1 MELARKTPAI
11 KKKAFFSNLRKDL
24 SMNKYVYIMACPIV
38 VFYIVFHYVPMA
50 GTVIAF
56 QNFNAF
62 KGILGSEW
70 VGLSN
75 FHDFLTSPYAFRVI
89 KNTLLINLYQI
100 AFGFP
105 APIVLALL
113 INEIRDGL
121 FKRVIQSV
129 SYMPHF
135 ISLVVICGM
144 IADFTS
150 STGVI
155 NDLIHAFG
163 GERTNLLMQKEM
175 FRTIF
180 VSSGIW
186 QQVGWGSIIYLAALS
201 TVDPSLYEAASMDGA
216 GRWKKAIHVTFPAM
230 VPTIII
236 LLIMR
241 LGHLMSDG
249 FEKVILLYNPLTYE
263 TADVVASY
271 VYRRGLQ
278 EANYSLGAAVGLFN
292 SVINCATLILANNL
306 SRKFTKE
313 SLW

>member
-1 MELARKTPAI
+1 
-11 KKKAFFSNLRKDL
+11 
-24 SMNKYVYIMACPIV
+24 
-38 VFYIVFHYVPMA
+38 MA
-50 GTVIAF
+50 GVVIAF
-56 QNFNAF
+56 EKFTAF
-62 KGILGSEW
+62 KGVFGSQW
-70 VGLSN
+70 VGLDN
-75 FHDFLTSPYAFRVI
+75 FRDFMTSPYAYRVI
-89 KNTLLINLYQI
+89 KNTILLNIYQI
-100 AFGFP
+100 LFGFP

-113 INEIRDGL
+113 INEVKDGL
-121 FKRVIQSV
+121 FKRAVQSI

-163 GERTNLLMQKEM
+163 GQRSNLLMQKDL

-186 QQVGWGSIIYLAALS
+186 QQIGWGSIIYLATLS
-201 TVDPSLYEAASMDGA
+201 TVDPSLYEAAEMDGA
-216 GRWKKAIHVTFPAM
+216 GRWKKAVHVTLPAL

-241 LGHLMSDG
+241 LGNLMSEG
-249 FEKVILLYNPLTYE
+249 FEKVILLYNPLTYD
-263 TADVVASY
+263 TSDIISSY
-271 VYRRGLQ
+271 VYRSGLQ

-292 SVINCATLILANNL
+292 ALINCVILVLANNL

>member
-1 MELARKTPAI
+1 MELARGTSESNQN
-11 KKKAFFSNLRKDL
+11 AFFNRFRKDF
-24 SMNKYVYIMACPIV
+24 SRNKYVYVMAVPILI
-38 VFYIVFHYVPMA
+38 FYLLFHYVPMA
-50 GTVIAF
+50 GAVIAF
-56 QNFNAF
+56 QKFNAF
-62 KGILGSEW
+62 KGVLGSQW

-75 FHDFLTSPYAFRVI
+75 FYDFLTSPYAFRVI
-89 KNTLLINLYQI
+89 KNTLLLNFYQI
-100 AFGFP
+100 IFGFP
-105 APIVLALL
+105 APILLALL
-113 INEIRDGL
+113 INELRDTI

-155 NDLIHAFG
+155 NDIIVAFG
-163 GERTNLLMQKEM
+163 GERSNLLMEKEL

-186 QQVGWGSIIYLAALS
+186 QHVGWGSIIYLATLS
-201 TVDPSLYEAASMDGA
+201 TVDPSLYEAASIDGA
-216 GRWKKAIHVTFPAM
+216 GRLKKAIHVTLPAL
-230 VPTIII
+230 VPTIIV

-241 LGHLMSDG
+241 LGHIMSEG

-263 TADVVASY
+263 TADVISSY

-292 SVINCATLILANNL
+292 SVINCFMLILANNM
-306 SRKFTKE
+306 SRKLTKQ

>member
-1 MELARKTPAI
+1 MELAGKTPVI
-11 KKKAFFSNLRKDL
+11 KKNTFISKFRKDL
-24 SMNKYVYIMACPIV
+24 IKNKYVYIMACPIV
-38 VFYIVFHYVPMA
+38 IFYLIFHYAPMF

-56 QNFNAF
+56 QKFNAF
-62 KGILGSEW
+62 KGILGSAW
-70 VGLSN
+70 VGLDN
-75 FHDFLTSPYAFRVI
+75 FKDFLTSPYAYRVI
-89 KNTLLINLYQI
+89 KNTLLINVYQI
-100 AFGFP
+100 LFGFP

-121 FKRVIQSV
+121 FKRMIQSV

-155 NDLIHAFG
+155 NDIVSALG
-163 GERTNLLMQKEM
+163 GERANMLMQKEL

-180 VSSGIW
+180 VTSGIW
-186 QQVGWGSIIYLAALS
+186 QQVGWGSIIYLATLS

-216 GRWKKAIHVTFPAM
+216 GRLKKAIHVTFPAM

-236 LLIMR
+236 LLILR
-241 LGHLMSDG
+241 VGHLMSDG

-292 SVINCATLILANNL
+292 SVINCATLVLANNL